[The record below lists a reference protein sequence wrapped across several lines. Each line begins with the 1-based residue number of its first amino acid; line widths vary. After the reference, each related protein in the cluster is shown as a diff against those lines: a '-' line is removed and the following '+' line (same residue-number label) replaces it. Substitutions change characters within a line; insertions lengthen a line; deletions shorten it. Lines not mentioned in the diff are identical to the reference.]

1 MIERF
6 SLAARFKIVVLLGL
20 APVALLTQL
29 FVSQSLK
36 DIHFA
41 EQERIGVTYLEAAWP
56 AHSLASLGEP
66 AGSESAP
73 AATIAAAARAIDTT
87 AAKLDE
93 ALESKA
99 QSQAVAAAFSGWQGD
114 VAQRKAAGAAVDAL
128 ITRIGDKSNLILD
141 PDLDSFYVMDVALL
155 KLPQLM
161 RSASRVNRAA
171 GFLGTA
177 ASEEQRLEFYSA
189 LGALE
194 ADYAALNGSIASA
207 YDGNPDGSLKAGTW
221 RKDIEAFGQAFG
233 QYLAAAKRVQATGE
247 SADLH
252 SALQVYAGTADS
264 LWKTTARELDRL
276 LALRIAGFQSRLYTN
291 LALALAGVLLTV
303 WVSFRIG
310 AVINASLS
318 ALVSRLGQLSE
329 GDLTSPVAY
338 TQDRHEVG
346 AIARGVLLCRDSLA
360 AQNDLEEKAEAE
372 RQAAQQRLESTIAEV
387 RAENQRLMDAAAAE
401 QAIAQERER
410 DTILR
415 LVQELEESIGSAASS
430 LSASA
435 VQLNS
440 AADAMALT
448 SSYTRSEACEATNAA
463 MGAED
468 GVASIAPTIGELMG
482 ATQEIAQQVTLAA
495 EVASDAVNCA
505 AVADRCVDGLVASAA
520 KIGEIVTLIDAVAS
534 QTNLLALN
542 ATIEAARAGEAGKGF
557 AVVAS
562 EVKALAGQT
571 AGATRDISAQIDAIR
586 EATNQAVVSI
596 RDIIG
601 AVNKVSGASTMIAAA
616 IEEQSAAMG
625 EINRAVEQTVDGAR
639 QARTRIATVDN
650 AALDT
655 QSAATQVMTAS
666 QEVGTQ
672 AQALRVQLDAF
683 VCGLKRAHAQRA

>member
-87 AAKLDE
+87 AAKLDG

-194 ADYAALNGSIASA
+194 ADYVALNGSIASA

-247 SADLH
+247 SVDLH
-252 SALQVYAGTADS
+252 SALQVYAGTANS

-448 SSYTRSEACEATNAA
+448 SSYTRSEAGEA
-463 MGAED
+463 
-468 GVASIAPTIGELMG
+468 
-482 ATQEIAQQVTLAA
+482 
-495 EVASDAVNCA
+495 
-505 AVADRCVDGLVASAA
+505 
-520 KIGEIVTLIDAVAS
+520 
-534 QTNLLALN
+534 TNLLALN